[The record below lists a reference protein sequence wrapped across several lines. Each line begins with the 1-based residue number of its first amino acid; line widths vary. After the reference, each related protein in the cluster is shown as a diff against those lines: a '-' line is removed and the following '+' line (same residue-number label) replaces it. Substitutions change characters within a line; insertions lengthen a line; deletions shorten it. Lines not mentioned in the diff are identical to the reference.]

1 MGYVG
6 TAPLSGDYRKLDD
19 ISGTFNG
26 DDNVTFNLT
35 VSSVAVTP
43 PKETT
48 MLISVGGILQ
58 EPVTAYTISGS
69 TITFTAAPATGADFF
84 GILLGEATTI
94 GTPADATITAAKVE
108 NTFISGQTEITSGLA
123 AADEFLYSDGGTIKR
138 VGLDTLADKL
148 AGTNITATAG
158 VLASAS
164 TAYTGAAN
172 GGIGLSGTA
181 FSLDIDGM
189 NDIGAGIATGDT
201 FAIDDGDG
209 GTNKKT
215 TVDRIATLFAGT
227 GLTASS
233 GVIGVD
239 ASQGQI
245 TTVGALGAGSIDT
258 GFGIIN
264 NAAAITGT
272 TVTGTAIVGGT
283 VAGTTAAFSGLI
295 SANGGITL
303 TDGDDITFTGATG
316 TNDIVLVNGLADALS
331 ITDGTADVIT
341 ISTAGTTTPGQR
353 NAVTI
358 TGDLFMGQA
367 SGGIA
372 TGGYIR
378 ILSSPINNS
387 SSGIVGLFTAG
398 EALSIGECVYLKASD
413 GKMWKA
419 KSGAGATGLISAEI
433 MCVALCAYHLA
444 ADVEGEF
451 LLQGFLTSSVL
462 PTYTVGETLYVPEAE
477 TDANGSTRNVP
488 EGASPDS
495 TGDFVQVV
503 GWAAGASTIYFN
515 PDFTII
521 EHA

>member
-1 MGYVG
+1 M
-6 TAPLSGDYRKLDD
+6 T
-19 ISGTFNG
+19 
-26 DDNVTFNLT
+26 
-35 VSSVAVTP
+35 
-43 PKETT
+43 
-48 MLISVGGILQ
+48 
-58 EPVTAYTISGS
+58 
-69 TITFTAAPATGADFF
+69 
-84 GILLGEATTI
+84 
-94 GTPADATITAAKVE
+94 
-108 NTFISGQTEITSGLA
+108 
-123 AADEFLYSDGGTIKR
+123 
-138 VGLDTLADKL
+138 
-148 AGTNITATAG
+148 
-158 VLASAS
+158 
-164 TAYTGAAN
+164 
-172 GGIGLSGTA
+172 
-181 FSLDIDGM
+181 
-189 NDIGAGIATGDT
+189 DIGAGVATGDL
-201 FAIDDGDG
+201 FIVDDGG
-209 GTNKKT
+209 IGTNRKT

-245 TTVGALGAGSIDT
+245 TTVGTLGAGSIDT

-341 ISTAGTTTPGQR
+341 ISTATTTPSLSPGG
-353 NAVTI
+353 NSVTI
-358 TGDLFMGQA
+358 TGDLIIGQG
-367 SGGIA
+367 SGGSA
-372 TGGYIR
+372 VGGY
-378 ILSSPINNS
+378 LVLDSSPINTS
-387 SSGIVGLFTAG
+387 TSGIIGIFTAG
-398 EALSIGECVYLKASD
+398 EALDIGECAYLKSD

-419 KSGAGATGLISAEI
+419 RSGAGGTGLISAES
-433 MCVALCAYHLA
+433 MCVALCAYYCG
-444 ADVEGEF
+444 ADAEGPF
-451 LLQGFLTSSVL
+451 LLQGFLASSVL

-477 TDANGSTRNVP
+477 SGSAATPRNVP

-495 TGDFVQVV
+495 TGDFVQIV
-503 GWAAGASTIYFN
+503 GWAASASTIFFN